1 MTATIPFLLQP
12 LKDRLAAATPGP
24 WFREYGDVITTD
36 PDPRDVEEGYDDPR
50 SLRVVRA
57 APHLAKREPQAIKDA
72 TFIANAPT
80 DQAKLIA
87 AIEAVAGLHKPEKR
101 WEPYEGAGYTFFTRD
116 QALEAA
122 GEVDLGV
129 VAIEAG
135 PQFFEVCGECAR
147 VESEQL
153 SETGE
158 EWGYREALWPC
169 KTAEA
174 LTQALGGDTA

>member
-1 MTATIPFLLQP
+1 MTASIPALLQP

-72 TFIANAPT
+72 TFIAAAPT

-87 AIEAVAGLHKPEKR
+87 AIEAVESLASRTVNAPIE
-101 WEPYEGAGYTFFTRD
+101 YSAGYLAQD
-116 QALEAA
+116 ILA
-122 GEVDLGV
+122 
-129 VAIEAG
+129 
-135 PQFFEVCGECAR
+135 
-147 VESEQL
+147 
-153 SETGE
+153 
-158 EWGYREALWPC
+158 
-169 KTAEA
+169 A
-174 LTQALGGDTA
+174 LTQALGGG